1 LAHRHAGGAMPK
13 LRNMLGETGTIEIE
27 VPGDEPLVVEY
38 RRGAVTP
45 RLQGKLA
52 EIQRAIA
59 ATGEDALPPPDALDT
74 LCEMYA
80 QTIVGWNLTD
90 DDDAAIGT
98 DAESLKDVDFG
109 TLNLVMQEI
118 GRQTRPDPLSE
129 NGSSNGS
136 SPAAS
141 SAPLQTITAS

>member
-1 LAHRHAGGAMPK
+1 MPK

-45 RLQGKLA
+45 RLQARLA
-52 EIQRAIA
+52 EIQRESA
-59 ATGEDALPPPDALDT
+59 AYGENALPSPEAVTT
-74 LCEMYA
+74 LCELYA

-90 DDDAAIGT
+90 DDGVAIGT
-98 DAESLKDVDFG
+98 DADTLADVDFG

-118 GRQTRPDPLSE
+118 GRAVRPDPLSGS
-129 NGSSNGS
+129 GSSNGS
-136 SPAAS
+136 SPTAS
-141 SAPLQTITAS
+141 SEPLQTITAS

>member
-1 LAHRHAGGAMPK
+1 MPK
-13 LRNMLGETGTIEIE
+13 LRNMLGETGTIELP

-52 EIQRAIA
+52 EIQREIA
-59 ATGEDALPPPDALDT
+59 AHGEDAIPSADALDT

-80 QTIVGWNLTD
+80 QTIVSWNLTGD
-90 DDDAAIGT
+90 DDTAIGT

-118 GRQTRPDPLSE
+118 GRQTRPDPLSAG
-129 NGSSNGS
+129 GSSNGS
-136 SPAAS
+136 SPVES
-141 SAPLQTITAS
+141 SAPRLSITAS

>member
-1 LAHRHAGGAMPK
+1 MPK

-27 VPGDEPLVVEY
+27 CPGDEPLVVEY

-52 EIQRAIA
+52 EIQREIALAGADAIPSA
-59 ATGEDALPPPDALDT
+59 GALVT
-74 LCEMYA
+74 LCELYA
-80 QTIVGWNLTD
+80 QTIVAWNLTD
-90 DDDAAIGT
+90 DDGATIPT
-98 DAESLKDVDFG
+98 DAEHLADVDFG

-118 GRQTRPDPLSE
+118 GRQTQPDPL
-129 NGSSNGS
+129 NGSVSSNGS

-141 SAPLQTITAS
+141 SAPLPITTG